1 MARVSKRS
9 AAIAAPLFLSIGLA
23 GAQASDGP
31 PALRGLTKEMRIQT
45 ARAPAEV
52 HQTSQGPR
60 GVANKAPA
68 RAEDQHPSHM
78 EKSGTIGTGFFVS
91 SEGHLITNAH
101 VVEGCNAP
109 KVTSGASSKVSA
121 RVLDRDALNDLALI
135 KGDLKPAATMPL
147 RAGVKI
153 GEAVA
158 TFGYPLFGLLST
170 RGNFTTGNIS
180 AITGVGDDS
189 RFLQMTAPVQLGNS
203 GGPMLDQAGNV
214 VGVVLG
220 KLNALEVAATTKD
233 VPQNV
238 NFAIKTSMVMNFL
251 DANGINYATASVGP
265 SISYADIA
273 DRARAI
279 SVLIE
284 CEK

>member
-1 MARVSKRS
+1 MARVSKLS
-9 AAIAAPLFLSIGLA
+9 AAISAPLCLFVGLA
-23 GAQASDGP
+23 GAFAAAGAPIPSAS
-31 PALRGLTKEMRIQT
+31 TKEARVQT
-45 ARAPAEV
+45 ARAPVELQ
-52 HQTSQGPR
+52 QTSRGP
-60 GVANKAPA
+60 ASKSPA
-68 RAEDQHPSHM
+68 RVQEQHPFPPEM
-78 EKSGTIGTGFFVS
+78 SGTIGTGFFVS
-91 SEGHLITNAH
+91 REGHLITNAH

-109 KVTSGASSKVSA
+109 RLTSGAASRVSA
-121 RVLDRDALNDLALI
+121 HVLDRDAFNDLALI
-135 KGDLKPAATMPL
+135 KGDLKPATTMPL

-170 RGNFTTGNIS
+170 KGNFTTGNIS

-189 RFLQMTAPVQLGNS
+189 RFLQMTAPVQQGNS

-265 SISYADIA
+265 SMSSADIA

-284 CEK
+284 CEN